1 MNSKFIQ
8 ETFIKEKTG
17 KKNRSVLAGLS
28 GAVLAAMFLAV
39 FPTYGLSRAPASTTQ
54 VAKIQAQQS
63 RSPEASPLPA
73 PQFDFGGWLGVGIE
87 EVTPDKAKELKL
99 AAARGVLVTQVSEN
113 SPAAKAGLKKG
124 DVITEYNGERI
135 EGAVQFRRMV
145 RETPAGRTA
154 QLSVWRDARPQ
165 TLSVE
170 VGSFPEELRNEFR
183 SRFGNNF
190 GSGGGFP
197 ELGPRGPQGPGVQP
211 PSRGRNFDFRAFGNA
226 PMLGVSAQDLSGQLG
241 QYFGAPDGDGVL
253 IIEVRKDSAAEKAG
267 LRAGDVITKLNGD
280 RVRNRAELRDHLR
293 QALADKAGAK
303 SVTLG
308 VIRKG
313 TETAISIQPEMP
325 PSRQSLQPRNGR
337 GPRNGGPGDSNGP
350 AGPGARIPL

>member
-1 MNSKFIQ
+1 MNTKFIR
-8 ETFIKEKTG
+8 ETFIQKTTG
-17 KKNRSVLAGLS
+17 TKNRSVLAGLG
-28 GAVLAAMFLAV
+28 GAALAALFLAV
-39 FPTYGLSRAPASTTQ
+39 FPTYGLSRAAASTTQ
-54 VAKIQAQQS
+54 IAKIQAQQS
-63 RSPEASPLPA
+63 GSPEASTLPA

-113 SPAAKAGLKKG
+113 SPAAKAGLKNG
-124 DVITEYNGERI
+124 DVITEYNGQRI
-135 EGAVQFRRMV
+135 EGAVQFRRTV
-145 RETPAGRTA
+145 REMPAGHTA
-154 QLSVWRDARPQ
+154 QLSIWRDARSQ
-165 TLSVE
+165 TISVE

-183 SRFGNNF
+183 NRFGNNF
-190 GSGGGFP
+190 GNGGAFP
-197 ELGPRGPQGPGVQP
+197 RLGPRGPQGPGAQP
-211 PSRGRNFDFRAFGNA
+211 PSRGGNFDFRVGNT

-253 IIEVRKDSAAEKAG
+253 ITEVRKDSAAEKAG
-267 LRAGDVITKLNGD
+267 LRAGDVITKLNGE

-293 QALADKAGAK
+293 EALADKAGAK

-325 PSRQSLQPRNGR
+325 QSPQSLQPRNGR
-337 GPRNGGPGDSNGP
+337 GPRNGGPGDSNAP
-350 AGPGARIPL
+350 VGPGGRIPL

>member
-1 MNSKFIQ
+1 MNRKFIG
-8 ETFIKEKTG
+8 ERIG
-17 KKNRSVLAGLS
+17 KNRTVLASVG
-28 GAVLAAMFLAV
+28 GAALAAIFLAA
-39 FPTYGLSRAPASTTQ
+39 FPTYSLSRTLTPTA
-54 VAKIQAQQS
+54 VAVKLQTAQS
-63 RSPEASPLPA
+63 NSPGSKATGAAPLPT

-135 EGAVQFRRMV
+135 EGAAQFRRMV
-145 RETPAGRTA
+145 RETPAGRMA
-154 QLSVWRDARPQ
+154 QLSIWRDARSQ

-170 VGSFPEELRNEFR
+170 VGSFPEGLRNELRDNFR
-183 SRFGNNF
+183 NGFGN
-190 GSGGGFP
+190 GGGFSG
-197 ELGPRGPQGPGVQP
+197 LGPRGPQGPGAP
-211 PSRGRNFDFRAFGNA
+211 PRGGNFDFRVRGNT

-241 QYFGAPDGDGVL
+241 AYFGAPDGEGVL
-253 IIEVRKDSAAEKAG
+253 VTEVHKDSAGEKAG
-267 LRAGDVITKLNGD
+267 LHAGDVIAKVNGE

-293 QALADKAGAK
+293 EALIDKTGAK

-325 PSRQSLQPRNGR
+325 PMRA
-337 GPRNGGPGDSNGP
+337 PRNGGDPN
-350 AGPGARIPL
+350 APGAPGGRIPL